1 MPGDSPLSMMR
12 APGQPLP
19 RRTGG
24 YRRGRWLAIGATIVA
39 IAVIWTWLWY
49 YAASVADRTLAGWLQ
64 REAAAGR
71 VYSCGSES
79 FGGFP
84 FKLAV
89 QCRDVGV
96 EVKGTQPAFAAAAK
110 TATFG
115 ATIWNP
121 TRLVGDIVGPLTF
134 AAQGQ
139 DPGFIAD
146 WKYGRIAVSGI
157 PPDPESASLEFD
169 GAHVKRTTT
178 AAGNDELFK
187 ADRIAATGRVISGA
201 PNNHPVIEVTL
212 HLDQAAA
219 PTLHP
224 SLATPVNATLDAVVR
239 GFSDLAPKSWPER
252 VREMQA
258 AGGGIDI
265 KAFRL
270 AQGDA
275 IIIVGTGTLTVND
288 HGTLDGS
295 LGLAVVGIERLVP
308 MLGIDRLIA
317 QGVDRLSGG
326 DNVLDRLAPG
336 ISGVIRDSANATVI
350 ENLKK
355 MGQPISLDGRPALA
369 LPLRFADGTIYL
381 GLLPVGQIPP
391 LF

>member
-1 MPGDSPLSMMR
+1 MPGDSPLSMMQ

-19 RRTGG
+19 RRIAG
-24 YRRGRWLAIGATIVA
+24 YRRWRWIAIGATIVA
-39 IAVIWTWLWY
+39 IAVIWTSLWY
-49 YAASVADRTLAGWLQ
+49 YAAAVADRTLAGWLH

-71 VYSCGSES
+71 VYSCGSQS
-79 FGGFP
+79 FSGFP

-96 EVKGTQPAFAAAAK
+96 EVKGTQPAFAATAK

-134 AAQGQ
+134 AEQGQ
-139 DPGFIAD
+139 DPGFVAD
-146 WKYGRIAVSGI
+146 WVHGKIGVRGI
-157 PPDPESASLEFD
+157 PPNPESALFEFD
-169 GAHVKRTTT
+169 GPHVERTTT
-178 AAGNDELFK
+178 ATGNDDVFK
-187 ADRIAATGRVISGA
+187 ADRIAATGRVIGGT
-201 PNNHPVIEVTL
+201 PNDHPVIEATL
-212 HLDQAAA
+212 HVDRAAA

-224 SLATPVNATLDAVVR
+224 SLAAPVDATLDTVVR
-239 GFSDLAPKSWPER
+239 GFADLAPKPWRAR

-275 IIIVGTGTLTVND
+275 IIIAGTGTLTLND

-317 QGVDRLSGG
+317 QGVDRLSGS
-326 DNVLDRLAPG
+326 DNVLDRLVPG
-336 ISGVIRDSANATVI
+336 ISGVIRESANATVI

-355 MGQPISLDGRPALA
+355 MGQPTSLEGRPALA
-369 LPLRFADGTIYL
+369 LPLRLADGTIYL